1 VDDREALTDRRR
13 LMDELW
19 ECRRCPAAGIRVE
32 SMPVVSTCPRPRA
45 ILVGQAPGIRE
56 RESRQPFAGDAGA
69 RLRRWLEPCGLGDEA
84 SFYGQ
89 LHVTAVAKCFPG
101 KRPSGGADLPPSPGM
116 LRTCLPWL
124 HRELALVPAPAV
136 ITVGAMAL
144 AELAPGQKLDS
155 AVGVE
160 LRTQDDRPLF
170 ALPHP
175 SGASPWPHLPGN
187 RERLE
192 RALGL
197 IAARI

>member
-1 VDDREALTDRRR
+1 ALTDRGELLRR
-13 LMDELW
+13 LA

-32 SMPVVSTCPRPRA
+32 SMPVFSTCERPRA

-56 RESRQPFAGDAGA
+56 RGPRRPFAGDAGM
-69 RLRRWLEPCGLGDEA
+69 RLRRWLEPCGLGDEQA
-84 SFYGQ
+84 FYGS
-89 LHVTAVAKCFPG
+89 LHLTAVAKCFPG
-101 KRPSGGADLPPSPGM
+101 KRAGGSDLPPSPGM

-124 HRELALVPAPAV
+124 RRELALVPAPLV

-144 AELAPGQKLDS
+144 AELAPGHKLDS

-160 LRTQDDRPLF
+160 LEAPDGRPLV

-187 RERLE
+187 RERLD
-192 RALGL
+192 RALSL
-197 IAARI
+197 ICARVGPG

>member
-1 VDDREALTDRRR
+1 VDDRETLTDLGR

-19 ECRRCPAAGIRVE
+19 ECRMCPAAGIRVE

-56 RESRQPFAGDAGA
+56 REPRRPFAGSAGA
-69 RLRRWLEPCGLGDEA
+69 RLRSWLEPCGLGDEA
-84 SFYGQ
+84 AFYGQ

-101 KRPSGGADLPPSPGM
+101 KRPGGSDLPPSPGM

-124 HRELALVPAPAV
+124 RRELALVPAPVV

-144 AELAPGQKLDS
+144 AELAPGRKLDA

-160 LRTQDDRPLF
+160 LRTQDGRPLF

-187 RERLE
+187 RERLD
-192 RALGL
+192 RALGM
-197 IAARI
+197 IAAAI